1 MPKNRHELA
10 NFNVSFARANAVA
23 QALIGAGVPP
33 ERVTV
38 EAVSDDQPIY
48 SEAMP
53 TGEAG
58 NRRAEIY
65 VLQ

>member
-1 MPKNRHELA
+1 M
-10 NFNVSFARANAVA
+10 
-23 QALIGAGVPP
+23 
-33 ERVTV
+33 V
-38 EAVSDDQPIY
+38 EAVSDDRPIY